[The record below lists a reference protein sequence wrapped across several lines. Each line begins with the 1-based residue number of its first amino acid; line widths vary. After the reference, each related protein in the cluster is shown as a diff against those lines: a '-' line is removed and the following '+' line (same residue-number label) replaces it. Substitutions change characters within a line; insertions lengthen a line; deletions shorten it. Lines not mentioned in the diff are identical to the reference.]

1 MNGNGYNQ
9 NPFEN
14 GDDYLFRTVNP
25 NGRRKT
31 YGWSVASL
39 VCGIISVVCC
49 CIGYG
54 AVVLGILAVVFSI
67 LSRKNLGYFD
77 GMAIAGLVLGI
88 VGFILGVAILLSTY
102 FIDEE
107 FLEEYQKYLEQYLE
121 EMEGA
126 SGKPDL

>member
-88 VGFILGVAILLSTY
+88 VGFILGAAILLSTY

>member
-88 VGFILGVAILLSTY
+88 VGFILGAAILLSTY

-121 EMEGA
+121 EMEGS

>member
-14 GDDYLFRTVNP
+14 GDDYLFRNVNP

-88 VGFILGVAILLSTY
+88 VGFILGAAILLSTY